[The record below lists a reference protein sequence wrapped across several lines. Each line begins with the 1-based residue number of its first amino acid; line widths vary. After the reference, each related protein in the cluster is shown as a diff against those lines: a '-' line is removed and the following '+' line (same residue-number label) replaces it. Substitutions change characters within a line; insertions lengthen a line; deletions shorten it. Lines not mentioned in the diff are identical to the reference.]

1 MVRPLGEN
9 HLEGLFICRQSVLKC
24 PQGNCPLHKKSND
37 NWLFP
42 SRLCSTLS
50 STSSS
55 SLSSWSSSCSSPSS
69 SSSPSCYEGSFQGW
83 WEDITRLVAN
93 SPKLLRHPL
102 IWIILLRAL
111 LSSRENI
118 FSDFEKCSG
127 RKIKLNE
134 PAKFQAVQ
142 KTIFSKMMMIS
153 ISRQDGT
160 RSTGKASSTVQTCF
174 CKITMR
180 MSVKI
185 SKYHV
190 RLFYFF
196 YCWLNLDKFGL
207 PSV

>member
-1 MVRPLGEN
+1 MIFL
-9 HLEGLFICRQSVLKC
+9 
-24 PQGNCPLHKKSND
+24 
-37 NWLFP
+37 
-42 SRLCSTLS
+42 
-50 STSSS
+50 
-55 SLSSWSSSCSSPSS
+55 
-69 SSSPSCYEGSFQGW
+69 SSSPSWYEGSFQR

-134 PAKFQAVQ
+134 PAKFQAVK

>member
-1 MVRPLGEN
+1 M
-9 HLEGLFICRQSVLKC
+9 
-24 PQGNCPLHKKSND
+24 
-37 NWLFP
+37 
-42 SRLCSTLS
+42 TLS
-50 STSSS
+50 IAALFYIFINIIIILITSSPS
-55 SLSSWSSSCSSPSS
+55 PWSSSCS

-134 PAKFQAVQ
+134 PAKFQAVK
-142 KTIFSKMMMIS
+142 KTIFSKMMMMS

-190 RLFYFF
+190 RLFCVF
-196 YCWLNLDKFGL
+196 YCWLNFDKFGL
-207 PSV
+207 TSV